1 MSTIADLRQ
10 ALAAALGTI
19 PEVQVSAYILS
30 NPTPPFIQII
40 PGSSLGPAL
49 DYDKAMGRG
58 LDYAN
63 FTVQAVVAR
72 QDGEG
77 AQKLLDRFMENVAP
91 YSVKAAIEAD
101 GRLGGLCDDCSAT
114 EASGVQIVTP
124 PQGGELLLVEWTV
137 QILVGG
143 TT

>member
-1 MSTIADLRQ
+1 
-10 ALAAALGTI
+10 
-19 PEVQVSAYILS
+19 
-30 NPTPPFIQII
+30 
-40 PGSSLGPAL
+40 
-49 DYDKAMGRG
+49 MGRG

-63 FTVQAVVAR
+63 FTVQAVVSR

-77 AQKLLDRFMENVAP
+77 AQKLLDRLMENIAP

-101 GRLGGLCDDCSAT
+101 LHLGGLCDDCSAT

-124 PQGGELLLVEWTV
+124 PQGGEFLLVEWTV